1 MPAFKARYLLL
12 AFLPLAA
19 AGCVSAEDQR
29 AADQNKCASFGFQP
43 GTDAFANCMMKQ
55 NAQRDEDDQRYLDRL
70 HEREQRDK
78 DRKAARRNN
87 DDAID
92 TRPSYDRDGNPNFD
106 TQGNYQGCN
115 GIGCQVDNPDDG

>member
-1 MPAFKARYLLL
+1 MPAFKAKYLLFAL
-12 AFLPLAA
+12 LPLAA

-29 AADQNKCASFGFQP
+29 AADQNKCASFGFEP

-55 NAQRDEDDQRYLDRL
+55 NAQRDEDDQRFLDRL
-70 HEREQRDK
+70 HEREQREK

-92 TRPSYDRDGNPNFD
+92 PRPSYDRDGNPNFD
-106 TQGNYQGCN
+106 TEGNYQGCN
-115 GIGCQVDNPDDG
+115 GTGCAVDNPDAD

>member
-12 AFLPLAA
+12 ALLPLAA

-106 TQGNYQGCN
+106 TQGNYIGCN